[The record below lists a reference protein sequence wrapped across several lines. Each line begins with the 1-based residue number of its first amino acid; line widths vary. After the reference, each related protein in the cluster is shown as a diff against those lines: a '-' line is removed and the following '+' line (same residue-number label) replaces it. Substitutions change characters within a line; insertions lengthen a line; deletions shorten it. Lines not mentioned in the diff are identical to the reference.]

1 MNRAKR
7 YIKRTI
13 HRWRGWKTNRKIV
26 VIESD
31 DWGSIRM
38 PSKKTYNKFL
48 NLGVRVDKDDYCKYD
63 NLATPNELS
72 SLYDVL
78 SSVKDKNGNNAILTA
93 NVLMANPD
101 FDKIRASNFEEYH
114 FEKFTDTLKRFPSTE
129 NSFDMW
135 IEGMAHKLFYPQ
147 SHGREHVYVKKW
159 MNDLKAGVQD
169 TRIAFDLGTFGLTSE
184 TSPDINL
191 NYMGAFNSGLEDDIN
206 VFNSIIEESLDMF
219 EETFNYKSLSFI
231 PTTYTYPREIEPTL
245 ANNGVRFLQGTHYQ
259 TIPMDDDT
267 TFKSRN
273 NSLMGRKSSSG
284 LIYLIRT
291 CNFEPSQPKYTDSI
305 NICLQKIEKAFNW
318 RMPAIISTHRLNFI
332 GSIHQK
338 NRDNNLKSFK
348 TLLTEIVKRWP
359 DVEFMTSDQLGILK
373 EQG

>member
-7 YIKRTI
+7 HIKRTI

-38 PSKKTYNKFL
+38 PSKKTHNKFL

-135 IEGMAHKLFYPQ
+135 IEGMEHKLFYPQ

-191 NYMGAFNSGLEDDIN
+191 NYMGAFNSGLEEDIN
-206 VFNSIIEESLDMF
+206 VFNGIIEESLDMF
-219 EETFNYKSLSFI
+219 EKTFNYKSLSFI

-245 ANNGVRFLQGTHYQ
+245 VNNGVRFLQGAHYQ
-259 TIPMDDDT
+259 SIPMDDDT